1 MKSIDQGS
9 TMHLLIFQRE
19 NFVFNAIYDSWLE
32 KSQQHLLLELLRIN
46 LWISEHF

>member
-19 NFVFNAIYDSWLE
+19 NIVVKAIYDKWLE
-32 KSQQHLLLELLRIN
+32 KSQQY
-46 LWISEHF
+46 